1 MGCIRKNVLPINVH
15 WLLCNFLKWSQDIT
29 FYSLLQSN
37 DLVIQVQAAGWTT
50 MIKQQSC
57 TTTTSFKL
65 SRLLPFSMDLRS
77 TWSCDRN
84 KMIIWMCC
92 LQILIFFNLT
102 FINCFKVATQDTT
115 NAPFLLN
122 SHPLDKIQ
130 VSWLQ
135 RFEYTTFQDRLGV
148 IIIVLDPK
156 LWFRRVTMKGFF
168 SHNTASLFYNKC
180 VKVLDA
186 FWNSFCM
193 CFCRVTQ
200 WDTRGVVKRL
210 YDCV

>member
-1 MGCIRKNVLPINVH
+1 MGCLGKNVLPINVR
-15 WLLCNFLKWSQDIT
+15 WLLCNFLKWSQGIK

-50 MIKQQSC
+50 MIKQQSS

-102 FINCFKVATQDTT
+102 FINWFKVATQDTT

-122 SHPLDKIQ
+122 SHPLDNIQ
-130 VSWLQ
+130 VSWLK

-156 LWFRRVTMKGFF
+156 LWFRYNERLFF
-168 SHNTASLFYNKC
+168 HIILLPCSTINVWKCWMLFETASVC
-180 VKVLDA
+180 VSA
-186 FWNSFCM
+186 E
-193 CFCRVTQ
+193 
-200 WDTRGVVKRL
+200 
-210 YDCV
+210 